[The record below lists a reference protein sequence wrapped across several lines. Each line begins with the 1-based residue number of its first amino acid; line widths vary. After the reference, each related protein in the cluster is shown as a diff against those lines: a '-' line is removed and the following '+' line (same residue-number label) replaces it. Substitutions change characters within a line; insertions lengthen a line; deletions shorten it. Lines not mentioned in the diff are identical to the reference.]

1 MGVIGERANRPV
13 RLFDLSISLLLFD
26 LIDLTYLTYLTYLI
40 DWVSQEGKG

>member
-1 MGVIGERANRPV
+1 MYARIRILEGVIGERANRPV
-13 RLFDLSISLLLFD
+13 RLFD